1 MTTNPSTY
9 FLGLRRDGYSKLAE
23 ENRWGVFPGVSA
35 GWVFSK
41 EEFMKN
47 TASIL
52 SFGKL
57 RASFG

>member
-1 MTTNPSTY
+1 M
-9 FLGLRRDGYSKLAE
+9 RRDGYSKLAE
-23 ENRWGVFPGVSA
+23 ENRWGVFLGVSA

-52 SFGKL
+52 FIW
-57 RASFG
+57 